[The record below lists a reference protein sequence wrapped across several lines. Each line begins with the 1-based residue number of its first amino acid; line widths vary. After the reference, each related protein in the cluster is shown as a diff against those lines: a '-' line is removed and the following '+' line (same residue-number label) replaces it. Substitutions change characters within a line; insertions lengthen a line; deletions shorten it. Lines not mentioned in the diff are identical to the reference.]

1 MSSKR
6 RQCVHGDETDMRV
19 IVTKKLIAFDKLS
32 ASLRPLQRLVQ
43 AGSREVS
50 LVADQTHVVT
60 SDTFTIP
67 GLD

>member
-1 MSSKR
+1 
-6 RQCVHGDETDMRV
+6 MRV

-50 LVADQTHVVT
+50 LVADRAHVVT
-60 SDTFTIP
+60 SDRFAIP